1 MEIFEQVAA
10 MQRACREARQSG
22 KMLGLV
28 PTMGA
33 LHAGHLSLVRAA
45 RAECDVVAATIFV
58 NPLQFGPKEDF
69 SKYPRTF
76 EDDCRKLRAE
86 KVDLL
91 FAPAT
96 EQMYPPGASTV
107 VHVEGLSEK
116 LDGKSR
122 PGHFRGVT
130 TVVAKLFEIA
140 RPHRAYF
147 GQKDAA
153 QLAILRKM
161 ARDLN
166 MDIEIV
172 ACPIVREADG
182 LAMSSR
188 NVYLSPEERRQ
199 ALCLHRALCKIESL
213 VAGGERDAERLRQ
226 AGRLVI
232 AEEPAVRLDYLEI
245 LDAETLDP
253 VRDIKDG
260 ALVAVACLVGSTRLI
275 DNILLPARPA

>member
-10 MQRACREARQSG
+10 MQRACREVRQGG
-22 KMLGLV
+22 KTLGLV

-45 RAECDVVAATIFV
+45 RAECDVVAATVFV

-188 NVYLSPEERRQ
+188 NVYLSPEERGQ
-199 ALCLHRALCKIESL
+199 ALCLHRALCRIRAWLPEAS
-213 VAGGERDAERLRQ
+213 A
-226 AGRLVI
+226 
-232 AEEPAVRLDYLEI
+232 
-245 LDAETLDP
+245 
-253 VRDIKDG
+253 
-260 ALVAVACLVGSTRLI
+260 TRSG
-275 DNILLPARPA
+275 